1 MKLLIITQ
9 VIDTE
14 HPILG
19 FFHRWVEEFA
29 KHCEHVHVICLQAGK
44 HSLPQNVTVHS
55 LGKEAGKSRLSYL
68 IRFYQL
74 MWSLRHEYDS
84 VFVHMNQI
92 YVVLGGLFW
101 RLMGKKVGLWYAH
114 GAVTNSLRISTIVS
128 HLIFTSTEQGFQILT
143 PKRKIVGQGIDTLI
157 FTDTDREVSDVLQ
170 LVTVGRISQSK
181 NIETLL
187 QACASLRDQNI
198 LFHFNIIGVP
208 TTSSESIYAER
219 MYKLTNEL
227 QLDMQV
233 TFVGAVSNH
242 ELPRHLQQS
251 DIFIHDGS
259 TNSLDKTLIEAALC
273 GCVVVSSNPAYRGL
287 TESLAPEYLF
297 PPHDQKEL
305 ADSIK
310 NHAQYTDNMLK
321 VKAYFKENFSID
333 KLVSG
338 IVVEY

>member
-1 MKLLIITQ
+1 
-9 VIDTE
+9 
-14 HPILG
+14 
-19 FFHRWVEEFA
+19 
-29 KHCEHVHVICLQAGK
+29 VICLQAGK

-74 MWSLRHEYDS
+74 LWSLRHEYDS

-114 GAVTNSLRISTIVS
+114 GTVTRSLIISTALTHIV
-128 HLIFTSTEQGFQILT
+128 FTSTQEGFQIDT
-143 PKRKIVGQGIDTLI
+143 PKKKIVGQGIDTNI

-208 TTSSESIYAER
+208 TISSESLYAER
-219 MYKLTNEL
+219 IKSLVTELKLEST
-227 QLDMQV
+227 V
-233 TFVGAVSNH
+233 TFTGAISNH

-297 PPHDQKEL
+297 SPHDQKEL
-305 ADSIK
+305 VDSIK
-310 NHAQYTDNMLK
+310 NHAQYTANMLK
-321 VKAYFKENFSID
+321 VKAYFKENFSIE